1 MPPANA
7 IQKKRSFEPIDT
19 YLHLLSGQTPTP
31 ENWDAAAE
39 LIHAGMA
46 TGHVHRSSTT
56 AAGEIDALV
65 AFAPTLQGR
74 LYAQQLQE
82 NKRAR
87 GVIGRLQKYLLVL
100 LGWVG
105 GVLSAASADLLNEA
119 TKRALGW

>member
-7 IQKKRSFEPIDT
+7 IQKKRSLEPIDT
-19 YLHLLSGQTPTP
+19 YLHLLSGNAPTP

-39 LIHAGMA
+39 LINAGMA
-46 TGHVHRSSTT
+46 TGKVHRSSTT
-56 AAGEIDALV
+56 AAAEIDALF
-65 AFAPTLQGR
+65 AFAPTLSGR

-105 GVLSAASADLLNEA
+105 GVLSAAFADLLLEA
-119 TKRALGW
+119 AKRGLGW

>member
-46 TGHVHRSSTT
+46 TGHVRDQAKPLSKAQPEMDLAMRHLLHRL
-56 AAGEIDALV
+56 G
-65 AFAPTLQGR
+65 QGGIAH
-74 LYAQQLQE
+74 YS
-82 NKRAR
+82 
-87 GVIGRLQKYLLVL
+87 
-100 LGWVG
+100 LGCRKHK
-105 GVLSAASADLLNEA
+105 ASADAYA
-119 TKRALGW
+119 TTKERKQ